1 MGATLSASN
10 GIDPWTITAR
20 LCFSTGWDT
29 SRYSTKTL
37 RCNSWR
43 PGRRQMIERTS
54 SSSLRDPFRAR
65 DRSWLLTRPIV
76 GETLD
81 LQALDPVTARV
92 TEMARAEASAVPVRT
107 AGGALWARTVM
118 SATQTST
125 SVDVALDPLRR
136 DIMEK
141 EQLSRHLPPRQ
152 PV

>member
-1 MGATLSASN
+1 
-10 GIDPWTITAR
+10 
-20 LCFSTGWDT
+20 
-29 SRYSTKTL
+29 
-37 RCNSWR
+37 
-43 PGRRQMIERTS
+43 MIERTS

-65 DRSWLLTRPIV
+65 DQSWLLTRPIV

-81 LQALDPVTARV
+81 LQALDPVRARV

-107 AGGALWARTVM
+107 AGGALWARMVM

-125 SVDVALDPLRR
+125 SVDVAPDPLRR

>member
-1 MGATLSASN
+1 
-10 GIDPWTITAR
+10 
-20 LCFSTGWDT
+20 
-29 SRYSTKTL
+29 
-37 RCNSWR
+37 
-43 PGRRQMIERTS
+43 MIERIS

-65 DRSWLLTRPIV
+65 DRSWPSTRPIV

-81 LQALDPVTARV
+81 HQALDLVTARA
-92 TEMARAEASAVPVRT
+92 MKAAREVESAVPVRT
-107 AGGALWARTVM
+107 AGGALWARMVM

-152 PV
+152 PFKVLKPPKQ

>member
-1 MGATLSASN
+1 M
-10 GIDPWTITAR
+10 
-20 LCFSTGWDT
+20 
-29 SRYSTKTL
+29 
-37 RCNSWR
+37 
-43 PGRRQMIERTS
+43 
-54 SSSLRDPFRAR
+54 
-65 DRSWLLTRPIV
+65 

-81 LQALDPVTARV
+81 HQALDLVTARA
-92 TEMARAEASAVPVRT
+92 MKAARAVESAVPVRT
-107 AGGALWARTVM
+107 AGGALWARMVM